1 MVYFYYKLIELGFN
15 LYFSPKAF
23 NRRLSFIAE
32 WYQEE
37 AAIIRTF
44 TICFFPTGNAIE
56 VVSLSI
62 GIN

>member
-1 MVYFYYKLIELGFN
+1 MLMEFGFN
-15 LYFSPKAF
+15 LCYLLPKAF

-56 VVSLSI
+56 VVSLST